1 MSLEQKI
8 NDDIKAAMLA
18 KDKMKLEALRAVKSA
33 ILLAK
38 TDKGAGGDIA
48 EDAEMKILQKLVK
61 QRRDSAQ
68 LYNEQGRADLA
79 EEEQFQLEIIEKYL
93 PAQMSEEDVTAVV
106 VSIIEETGASS
117 MKDMGRVMGMASKK
131 LAGQADNKLISEIVK
146 NYNLITKS
154 NSKNNNL
161 NYNLNQ
167 LATENRGEILAK
179 LGKGMST
186 RYTFKN
192 PMMRAFI
199 KLKMNS
205 K

>member
-68 LYNEQGRADLA
+68 LYNEQDRADLA

-146 NYNLITKS
+146 K
-154 NSKNNNL
+154 KL
-161 NYNLNQ
+161 N
-167 LATENRGEILAK
+167 A
-179 LGKGMST
+179 
-186 RYTFKN
+186 
-192 PMMRAFI
+192 
-199 KLKMNS
+199 
-205 K
+205 